1 MIDIRSKD
9 VDVRQLHSILLGTV
23 THVYPSIAKL
33 DVLLDEPDNRKL
45 PMVDF
50 VSPFTANGPGGM
62 DFMPVI
68 GSHCIV
74 LESTSSIGSGLGIEP
89 IVIGFKPRTG
99 AGFSSRVDLKPG
111 DIRLQGTKSNDV
123 LLRNNGDIFVV
134 SDDQTLMGFLSTQ
147 QLVYLRSLSFEHD
160 LAGGRFV
167 WAITRDS
174 ADAPIAYMTD
184 IKRALNDAS
193 PYLSVRAGASASG
206 GLAVSMHAKSLGVSD
221 QADSDFVHIVEESI
235 GFKLVVGSEGETEV
249 SSREGISFETLQS
262 FKVRAEN
269 EATINAPQIELNT
282 GTSFLKVSDYG
293 PLEINAP
300 NGIVINTPSFSMT
313 TGSDE
318 LLNTDEAGREAL
330 TIDLLDWLYNHVHV
344 MELDTVVPTI
354 AKSSPPLGTPSPDLV
369 ALISQLTAASSG
381 GDPIATALLALITSN
396 TNSVTTSDVISLNT
410 KVK

>member
-1 MIDIRSKD
+1 
-9 VDVRQLHSILLGTV
+9 
-23 THVYPSIAKL
+23 
-33 DVLLDEPDNRKL
+33 
-45 PMVDF
+45 
-50 VSPFTANGPGGM
+50 
-62 DFMPVI
+62 
-68 GSHCIV
+68 
-74 LESTSSIGSGLGIEP
+74 
-89 IVIGFKPRTG
+89 
-99 AGFSSRVDLKPG
+99 
-111 DIRLQGTKSNDV
+111 
-123 LLRNNGDIFVV
+123 
-134 SDDQTLMGFLSTQ
+134 
-147 QLVYLRSLSFEHD
+147 
-160 LAGGRFV
+160 
-167 WAITRDS
+167 
-174 ADAPIAYMTD
+174 
-184 IKRALNDAS
+184 
-193 PYLSVRAGASASG
+193 SG